1 MDSGKN
7 NQVEQALKDLFQ
19 LRNDVET
26 ELRLIKVGAFSGE
39 FVDFPASL
47 SPEIVAIYKK
57 RGIER
62 LFSHQAEALENV
74 LRGRNTVVA
83 TPTASGKTLIYN
95 AAALDALKRDPQAKS
110 LYLFPTK
117 ALSQDQLAELFDLN
131 KAMGDKLGLYTYDGD
146 TPTSMRQAI
155 RKQAQIVITNPYML
169 HSGILPHHTKWASL
183 FENLKYVV
191 IDELHYYTGVFG
203 SHVANVLRRLK
214 RICAFYGTRPVFI
227 MSSATIANPAEL
239 ASRLI
244 EEEVALV
251 DRNGAPRGEKFLVF
265 FNPPVV
271 NRQLGIRRSYVS
283 MTREIAGILLKHGL
297 QVITFANSRL
307 ITEILVKY
315 LKNDFEK
322 TVQDRDTIR
331 SYRGG
336 YLPKLRRE
344 IEKGLRDGK
353 IKAVVSTNAL
363 ELGIDIG
370 SLDAVV
376 LASYPGSISSTWQ
389 RIGRAGRRSSRS
401 LGVLV
406 ASSMPIDQYIVSH
419 PEYFTGQSPEM
430 GRINADNLTVLIDH
444 VKCAAFE
451 LPFARGDRFGTEN
464 LEEILSYLAEH
475 QVLLAKDDKWFWTEE
490 GYPADAVS
498 LNRVTSDNFVV
509 VDRTEGERVIAEVGF
524 SDALETLHPKA
535 IYLLEGEQYV
545 VEELDYDNRKAFLT
559 RSNADY
565 YTDSITYTKIKVLDV
580 FDETRK
586 KNLNFSYGDV
596 HVFSQVVGF
605 KKLKFFTMENVGAG
619 ELQLPQQEM
628 HTTGFWLTVK
638 NDALQSLDFSNE
650 EKIEAVAGIAYLM
663 KQISPVIL
671 LCDTRDV
678 GVAIEDN
685 LTKDPLH
692 PGALK
697 ALLRTPAPSSGTASE
712 RGGTAFRV
720 DVAAFADRFEP
731 NIFIFDKYPGGVG
744 FSETLYE
751 KGGLLLEKALEII
764 ENCPCPSGCPS
775 CVSPAIRAGGNHKA
789 TARFLLKLLLE
800 RLEN

>member
-1 MDSGKN
+1 MDGNKN
-7 NQVEQALKDLFQ
+7 LQVEQALQELYR
-19 LRNDVET
+19 LRSDVET
-26 ELRLIKVGAFSGE
+26 ELRLIKIDSFSGE
-39 FVDFPASL
+39 FVDFPEQLA
-47 SPEIVAIYKK
+47 PAVVAIYKK

-62 LFSHQAEALENV
+62 LFSHQAEALQNV
-74 LRGRNTVVA
+74 LQNRHTVVA

-95 AAALDALKRDPQAKS
+95 AAALDALQRDPQAKS

-117 ALSQDQLAELFDLN
+117 ALSQDQLAELFDMN
-131 KAMGDKLGLYTYDGD
+131 KALGDTLGLYTYDGD

-214 RICAFYGTRPVFI
+214 RVCAFYGARPVFI

-239 ASRLI
+239 AGRLI
-244 EEEVALV
+244 EEEVTLV
-251 DRNGAPRGEKFLVF
+251 ERNGAPRGEKLLVF

-271 NRQLGIRRSYVS
+271 NRQLGIRRSYVA
-283 MTREIAGILLKHGL
+283 MTREIAGILLRHGL

-322 TVQDRDTIR
+322 TVQDRDTVR
-331 SYRGG
+331 GYRGG
-336 YLPKLRRE
+336 YLPRLRRE

-353 IKAVVSTNAL
+353 IRAVVSTNAL

-370 SLDAVV
+370 SLDAAV

-389 RIGRAGRRSSRS
+389 RLGRAGRRGSRS

-419 PEYFTGQSPEM
+419 PEYFSGQSPEV
-430 GRINADNLTVLIDH
+430 GRINADNLTLLIDH
-444 VKCAAFE
+444 IKCAAFE
-451 LPFARGDRFGTEN
+451 LPFARGDRYGAEN
-464 LEEILSYLAEH
+464 LEEILSYLAEQ
-475 QVLLAKDDKWFWTEE
+475 QVLLAKDNQWFWTAE

-509 VDRTEGERVIAEVGF
+509 VDRTDGERVIAEVGF

-535 IYLLEGEQYV
+535 IYILEGEQFV
-545 VEELDYDNRKAFLT
+545 VEELDYENRKAFLT

-580 FDETRK
+580 FAETRRK
-586 KNLNFSYGDV
+586 HVNFSHGDV

-628 HTTGFWLTVK
+628 HTTGFWLTVR
-638 NDALQSLDFSNE
+638 NELLQSLDFANE
-650 EKIEAVAGIAYLM
+650 EKIEAIAGIAYLVR
-663 KQISPVIL
+663 QISPVIL
-671 LCDTRDV
+671 LCDARDL

-685 LTKDPLH
+685 LTKEPLH
-692 PGALK
+692 PGELK
-697 ALLRTPAPSSGTASE
+697 SLLRGPVDPS
-712 RGGTAFRV
+712 
-720 DVAAFADRFEP
+720 FADRFEP

-751 KGGLLLEKALEII
+751 KGNMLLEKALEII
-764 ENCPCPSGCPS
+764 ESCPCPSGCPS
-775 CVSPAIRAGGNHKA
+775 CVAPAIRAGGDHKA
-789 TARFLLKLLLE
+789 AARFILKLLLE
-800 RLEN
+800 RLDN

>member
-1 MDSGKN
+1 MDGGKN
-7 NQVEQALKDLFQ
+7 FQVEEALKELFR
-19 LRNDVET
+19 LRSDVAS
-26 ELRLIKVGAFSGE
+26 ELRLIKLDAFSGE
-39 FVDFPASL
+39 FSDFPAAL
-47 SPEIVAIYKK
+47 APEIAALYRQ

-62 LFSHQAEALENV
+62 LFAHQAEALENV
-74 LRGRNTVVA
+74 LAGRHTVVA

-95 AAALDALKRDPQAKS
+95 AAALDALQRDPQAKS

-117 ALSQDQLAELFDLN
+117 ALSQDQLAELYGLN
-131 KAMGDKLGLYTYDGD
+131 QALGDTLGLFTYDGD

-155 RKQAQIVITNPYML
+155 RRKAQIVISNPYML

-214 RICAFYGTRPVFI
+214 RVCAFYGTRPVFI

-239 ASRLI
+239 AAKLV
-244 EEEVALV
+244 EEEVVLV
-251 DRNGAPRGEKFLVF
+251 DRSGAPRGEKFLVF

-271 NRQLGIRRSYVS
+271 NRPLGIRRSYVS
-283 MTREIAGILLKHGL
+283 MAREIAGVLLRHGL
-297 QVITFANSRL
+297 QAIVFANSRL

-315 LKNDFEK
+315 LKSDFEK
-322 TVQDRDTIR
+322 TVQERGTVR
-331 SYRGG
+331 GYRGG
-336 YLPKLRRE
+336 YLPAQRRE
-344 IEKGLRDGK
+344 IERELRAGQ
-353 IKAVVSTNAL
+353 IRAVVATNAL

-370 SLDAVV
+370 SLDAAV

-389 RIGRAGRRSSRS
+389 RLGRAGRRGSPA

-406 ASSMPIDQYIVSH
+406 ASSLPIDQYIVSH
-419 PEYFTGQSPEM
+419 PEYFSGQSPEV
-430 GRINADNLTVLIDH
+430 GRINPDNLTLLVDH

-451 LPFARGDRFGTEN
+451 LPFARGDRFGNED
-464 LEEILSYLAEH
+464 LEEILSYLAE
-475 QVLLAKDDKWFWTEE
+475 QQLLLAKDGKWFWTAE

-509 VDRTEGERVIAEVGF
+509 VDRTAGERVIAEVGF

-535 IYLLEGEQYV
+535 IYILEGEQYV
-545 VEELDYDNRKAFLT
+545 VEELDYENRKAFLT

-565 YTDSITYTKIKVLDV
+565 YTDSITYTKIQVLDV
-580 FDETRK
+580 FDETRRQ
-586 KNLNFSYGDV
+586 NVNFSYGDV

-638 NDALQSLDFSNE
+638 NDVLRSLDFANE
-650 EKIEAVAGIAYLM
+650 EKIEAVAGIAYLAR
-663 KQISPVIL
+663 QISPVIL
-671 LCDTRDV
+671 LCDARDV

-685 LTKDPLH
+685 LTKEPLH

-697 ALLRTPAPSSGTASE
+697 ALLAAPAGAS
-712 RGGTAFRV
+712 
-720 DVAAFADRFEP
+720 FADRFEP
-731 NIFIFDKYPGGVG
+731 NIFIFDRYPGGVG
-744 FSETLYE
+744 FSATLYE
-751 KGGLLLEKALEII
+751 KAEPLLAKALEII
-764 ENCPCPSGCPS
+764 EACPCPNGCPS
-775 CVSPAIRAGGNHKA
+775 CVGPAIRAGTDPKA
-789 TARFLLKLLLE
+789 AARFILKLLLE
-800 RLEN
+800 RLDN

>member
-1 MDSGKN
+1 MDGDKN
-7 NQVEQALKDLFQ
+7 TRVERALKDLFQ

-26 ELRLIKVGAFSGE
+26 ELRLIRIEPFSGE
-39 FVDFPASL
+39 FVDFPGQLA
-47 SPEIVAIYKK
+47 PEIVEIYKK

-74 LRGRNTVVA
+74 LAGRHTVVA

-95 AAALDALKRDPQAKS
+95 AAALDALQRDPQAKS

-117 ALSQDQLAELFDLN
+117 ALSQDQLAELFGMNQAL
-131 KAMGDKLGLYTYDGD
+131 GDRLGLYTYDGD

-155 RKQAQIVITNPYML
+155 RKQAQIVMTNPYML
-169 HSGILPHHTKWASL
+169 HSGILPHHTKWAGL

-203 SHVANVLRRLK
+203 SHVANVMRRLK
-214 RICAFYGTRPVFI
+214 RVCAFYGTKPVFI

-239 ASRLI
+239 AGKLI
-244 EEEVALV
+244 EEDVALV
-251 DRNGAPRGEKFLVF
+251 DRSGAPRGEKFLVF

-283 MTREIAGILLKHGL
+283 MTREIAGILLQHGL

-315 LKNDFEK
+315 LKGDFEK
-322 TVQDRDTIR
+322 TVQDRDTVR
-331 SYRGG
+331 GYRGG
-336 YLPKLRRE
+336 YLPKQRRE
-344 IEKGLRDGK
+344 IEKELREGK
-353 IKAVVSTNAL
+353 IRAVVATNAL

-370 SLDAVV
+370 SLDAAV

-389 RIGRAGRRSSRS
+389 RLGRAGRRGSPS

-419 PEYFTGQSPEM
+419 PEYFSGQSPEV
-430 GRINADNLTVLIDH
+430 GRINADNLTLLVEH

-451 LPFARGDRFGTEN
+451 LPFAKGDRFGNED
-464 LEEILSYLAEH
+464 LEEILAYLAGQ
-475 QVLLAKDDKWFWTEE
+475 QVLLAKDGRWFWTEE

-498 LNRVTSDNFVV
+498 LTRVTSDNFVV
-509 VDRTEGERVIAEVGF
+509 VDRSDGERVIAEVGF

-535 IYLLEGEQYV
+535 IYILEGEQYI
-545 VEELDYDNRKAFLT
+545 VEELDYENRKAFLT

-580 FDETRK
+580 FDETRRR
-586 KNLNFSYGDV
+586 NVNFSCGDV

-638 NDALQSLDFSNE
+638 NEVLQSLDFANE
-650 EKIEAVAGIAYLM
+650 EKLEAVSGIAYLLR
-663 KQISPVIL
+663 QISPVIL
-671 LCDTRDV
+671 LCASRDV

-685 LTKDPLH
+685 LTKEPLQA
-692 PGALK
+692 GALK
-697 ALLRTPAPSSGTASE
+697 GMM
-712 RGGTAFRV
+712 RGQADMAFV
-720 DVAAFADRFEP
+720 DRFEP
-731 NIFIFDKYPGGVG
+731 NIFIFDRYPGGVG

-764 ENCPCPSGCPS
+764 ESCPCPGGCPS
-775 CVSPAIRAGGNHKA
+775 CVGPAIRAGGNPKA
-789 TARFLLKLLLE
+789 AARFILKLLLE
-800 RLEN
+800 RLDN

>member
-1 MDSGKN
+1 MDSGKKN
-7 NQVEQALKDLFQ
+7 LQVELALKDLFQ

-26 ELRLIKVGAFSGE
+26 ELRLIKIDPFSGE
-39 FVDFPASL
+39 FVDFPERLA
-47 SPEIVAIYKK
+47 PEVVAVYKR

-74 LRGRNTVVA
+74 LAGRHTVVA

-95 AAALDALKRDPQAKS
+95 AAALDALQRDPQAKS

-117 ALSQDQLAELFDLN
+117 ALSQDQLAELFDMN
-131 KAMGDKLGLYTYDGD
+131 KALGDRLGLYTYDGD

-155 RKQAQIVITNPYML
+155 RKQAQIVISNPYML

-214 RICAFYGTRPVFI
+214 RVCAFYGARPVFI

-239 ASRLI
+239 AERLI

-251 DRNGAPRGEKFLVF
+251 DRNGAPRGAKFLVF

-283 MTREIAGILLKHGL
+283 MTREIAGILLRHGL

-307 ITEILVKY
+307 IAEILVTY
-315 LKNDFEK
+315 LKSDFEK
-322 TVQDRDTIR
+322 TVQDRDTVR
-331 SYRGG
+331 GYRGG
-336 YLPKLRRE
+336 YLPKKRRE
-344 IEKGLRDGK
+344 IEKGLRDGR

-370 SLDAVV
+370 SLDAAV
-376 LASYPGSISSTWQ
+376 LASYPGSIASTWQ
-389 RIGRAGRRSSRS
+389 RVGRAGRRSSQS

-406 ASSMPIDQYIVSH
+406 ASSLPIDQYIVSH
-419 PEYFTGQSPEM
+419 PEYFSGQSPEM
-430 GRINADNLTVLIDH
+430 GRINPDNLTLLVDH

-451 LPFARGDRFGTEN
+451 LPFARGDRFGGED
-464 LEEILSYLAEH
+464 LEEILSYLAEQ
-475 QVLLAKDDKWFWTEE
+475 QVLLAKDGKWFWTAE

-509 VDRTEGERVIAEVGF
+509 VDRSEGERVIAEVGF

-535 IYLLEGEQYV
+535 IYILEGEQYV
-545 VEELDYDNRKAFLT
+545 VEELDYENRKAFLT
-559 RSNADY
+559 RSHADY
-565 YTDSITYTKIKVLDV
+565 YTDSITYTKIQVLDV
-580 FDETRK
+580 FDETRG
-586 KNLNFSYGDV
+586 KNVNFTYGDV

-638 NDALQSLDFSNE
+638 NEVLRGLDFSNE
-650 EKIEAVAGIAYLM
+650 EKVEAVAGIAYLM

-671 LCDTRDV
+671 LCDARDV

-685 LTKDPLH
+685 LTQEPL
-692 PGALK
+692 PAGMLAGMRRAPAL
-697 ALLRTPAPSSGTASE
+697 G
-712 RGGTAFRV
+712 V
-720 DVAAFADRFEP
+720 DAAFADRFEP
-731 NIFIFDKYPGGVG
+731 NIFIFDRYPGGVG

-751 KGGLLLEKALEII
+751 KGSLLLEKALEII
-764 ENCPCPSGCPS
+764 EHCPCPGGCPS
-775 CVSPAIRAGGNHKA
+775 CVGPAVRAGGNHKDA
-789 TARFLLKLLLE
+789 ARFILKLLLE
-800 RLEN
+800 RLDN

>member
-7 NQVEQALKDLFQ
+7 KRVEQALKDLFQ
-19 LRNDVET
+19 LRNDIET
-26 ELRLIKVGAFSGE
+26 ELRLIKIDPFSGE
-39 FVDFPASL
+39 FVDFPCQLA
-47 SPEIVAIYKK
+47 PEITAIYKK

-62 LFSHQAEALENV
+62 LFSHQAGALENI
-74 LRGRNTVVA
+74 LQGRHTVVA

-95 AAALDALKRDPQAKS
+95 AAALDALARNPQAKS

-131 KAMGDKLGLYTYDGD
+131 KALGDKLGLYTYDGD

-155 RKQAQIVITNPYML
+155 RKQAQIVISNPYML

-203 SHVANVLRRLK
+203 SHVANVMRRLK
-214 RICAFYGTRPVFI
+214 RVCAFYGTRPVFI
-227 MSSATIANPAEL
+227 MSSATIANPADL

-244 EEEVALV
+244 EEDVVLI
-251 DRNGAPRGEKFLVF
+251 DKNGAPRGTKFLVF

-315 LKNDFEK
+315 LKHDFEK
-322 TVQDRDTIR
+322 SVLDRDTIR
-331 SYRGG
+331 GYRGG

-370 SLDAVV
+370 SLDAVI

-389 RIGRAGRRSSRS
+389 RIGRAGRRSSQS

-419 PEYFTGQSPEM
+419 PEYFSGQSPEM

-444 VKCAAFE
+444 IKCAAFE
-451 LPFARGDRFGTEN
+451 LPFAKGDKFGSED
-464 LEEILSYLAEH
+464 LQEILDYLAAN
-475 QVLLAKDDKWFWTEE
+475 QVLLRKDDKWFWTEE

-509 VDRTEGERVIAEVGF
+509 VDRTAGERVIAEVGF
-524 SDALETLHPKA
+524 SNALETLHPKA
-535 IYLLEGEQYV
+535 IYIMEGEQYV
-545 VEELDYDNRKAFLT
+545 VEELDYENRKAFLT

-565 YTDSITYTKIKVLDV
+565 YTDSITYTKIKVLDI
-580 FDETRK
+580 FDETRL
-586 KNLNFSYGDV
+586 KNHNFSYGDV

-638 NDALQSLDFSNE
+638 NDVLQCLDFSNE
-650 EKIEAVAGIAYLM
+650 EKLEAVAGIAYLM
-663 KQISPVIL
+663 RQISPVIL
-671 LCDTRDV
+671 LCDSRDV

-697 ALLRTPAPSSGTASE
+697 NMR
-712 RGGTAFRV
+712 RGQADMT
-720 DVAAFADRFEP
+720 FADRFEP

-764 ENCPCPSGCPS
+764 ENCPCPGGCPS
-775 CVSPAIRAGGNHKA
+775 CVSPPIRAAGNHKA
-789 TARFLLKLLLE
+789 AARFILKLLLD
-800 RLEN
+800 RLDN

>member
-1 MDSGKN
+1 MDGSKN
-7 NQVEQALKDLFQ
+7 IQIEQALKDLFQ
-19 LRNDVET
+19 LRNDIET
-26 ELRLIKVGAFSGE
+26 ELRLIKIDAFSGE
-39 FVDFPASL
+39 FVDFPQRLA
-47 SPEIVAIYKK
+47 PEITALYKK

-62 LFSHQAEALENV
+62 LFSHQADALDKV
-74 LRGRNTVVA
+74 LQGQHTVVA

-95 AAALDALKRDPQAKS
+95 AAALDALQRDPQAKS

-131 KAMGDKLGLYTYDGD
+131 KALGDKLGLHTYDGD

-169 HSGILPHHTKWASL
+169 HSGILPHHTKWAGL

-203 SHVANVLRRLK
+203 SHVANVMRRLK
-214 RICAFYGTRPVFI
+214 RVCAFYGTKPVFI

-239 ASRLI
+239 AEKLI

-271 NRQLGIRRSYVS
+271 NQQLGIRRSYVS
-283 MTREIAGILLKHGL
+283 MTREIVGILLRHGL

-322 TVQDRDTIR
+322 TVQDRGTVR
-331 SYRGG
+331 GYRGG
-336 YLPKLRRE
+336 YLPRQRRE
-344 IEKGLRDGK
+344 IEKELRAGK
-353 IKAVVSTNAL
+353 IRAVVATNAL

-370 SLDAVV
+370 ALDVAV

-389 RIGRAGRRSSRS
+389 RLGRAGRRGSSS

-406 ASSMPIDQYIVSH
+406 ASSLPIDQYIVSH
-419 PEYFTGQSPEM
+419 PEYFSGQAPEV
-430 GRINADNLTVLIDH
+430 GRINADNLTLLIEH
-444 VKCAAFE
+444 IKCAAFE
-451 LPFARGDRFGTEN
+451 LPFVKGDRFGSED
-464 LEEILSYLAEH
+464 LEEILAYLAEQ
-475 QVLLAKDDKWFWTEE
+475 QVLLAKDNKWFWTAE

-509 VDRTEGERVIAEVGF
+509 VDRTDGERVIAEVGF

-535 IYLLEGEQYV
+535 IYILEGEQYV
-545 VEELDYDNRKAFLT
+545 VEELDYENRKAFLT

-565 YTDSITYTKIKVLDV
+565 YTDSITYTKIKVLDL
-580 FDETRK
+580 FDETRR
-586 KNLNFSYGDV
+586 KNVNFSYGDV

-638 NDALQSLDFSNE
+638 NEALLSLDFSNE
-650 EKIEAVAGIAYLM
+650 EKLEAVSGIAYLVR
-663 KQISPVIL
+663 QISPVIL
-671 LCDTRDV
+671 LCDSRDV

-685 LTKDPLH
+685 LTKEPLH

-697 ALLRTPAPSSGTASE
+697 GMM
-712 RGGTAFRV
+712 RGQVDMAFV
-720 DVAAFADRFEP
+720 DRFEP
-731 NIFIFDKYPGGVG
+731 NVFIFDRYPGGVG
-744 FSETLYE
+744 FSQTLYE
-751 KGGLLLEKALEII
+751 NGERLLEKALEII
-764 ENCPCPSGCPS
+764 ENCPCPGGCPS
-775 CVSPAIRAGGNHKA
+775 CVGPAIRPGGNPKA
-789 TARFLLKLLLE
+789 AARFILKLLLE
-800 RLEN
+800 RLDN

>member
-1 MDSGKN
+1 MDGDKN
-7 NQVEQALKDLFQ
+7 IQVEQALKDLFQ

-26 ELRLIKVGAFSGE
+26 ELRLIKIEAFGGE
-39 FVDFPASL
+39 FADFPERLA
-47 SPEIVAIYKK
+47 PEIAAIYRK

-62 LFSHQAEALENV
+62 LFSHQAEALDNV
-74 LRGRNTVVA
+74 LRGRHTVVA

-95 AAALDALKRDPQAKS
+95 AAALDALQRDPQAKS

-117 ALSQDQLAELFDLN
+117 ALSQDQLAELFDMN
-131 KAMGDKLGLYTYDGD
+131 KALGEPLGLYTYDGD

-203 SHVANVLRRLK
+203 SHVANVIRRLK
-214 RICAFYGTRPVFI
+214 RICAFYGTRPTFV

-239 ASRLI
+239 AAKLI

-251 DRNGAPRGEKFLVF
+251 ERNGAPRGEKLLVF

-283 MTREIAGILLKHGL
+283 MAREIAGLILKHDL

-322 TVQDRDTIR
+322 TVQDRDTVR
-331 SYRGG
+331 GYRGG
-336 YLPKLRRE
+336 YLPKQRRE
-344 IEKGLRDGK
+344 IERDLRDGK
-353 IKAVVSTNAL
+353 IRAVVATNAL

-370 SLDAVV
+370 SLDAAV

-389 RIGRAGRRSSRS
+389 RLGRAGRRGGRS

-406 ASSMPIDQYIVSH
+406 ASSLPIDQYIVSH
-419 PEYFTGQSPEM
+419 PEYFSGQSPEV
-430 GRINADNLTVLIDH
+430 GRINPDNLTLLVDH

-451 LPFARGDRFGTEN
+451 LPFARGDRFGNED
-464 LEEILSYLAEH
+464 LQEILAYLAEQ
-475 QVLLAKDDKWFWTEE
+475 QVLLAKDGKWFWTEE

-509 VDRTEGERVIAEVGF
+509 VDRTAGERVIAEVGF

-535 IYLLEGEQYV
+535 IYILEGEQFI
-545 VEELDYDNRKAFLT
+545 VEELDYENRKAFLT

-580 FDETRK
+580 FDETRRR
-586 KNLNFSYGDV
+586 NVNFSHGDV

-628 HTTGFWLTVK
+628 HTTGFWLTVR
-638 NDALQSLDFSNE
+638 NEVLQGLDFSNE
-650 EKIEAVAGIAYLM
+650 EKIEAVAGIAYLVR
-663 KQISPVIL
+663 QISPVIL

-697 ALLRTPAPSSGTASE
+697 AMMRNQA
-712 RGGTAFRV
+712 
-720 DVAAFADRFEP
+720 DMAFADRFEP
-731 NIFIFDKYPGGVG
+731 NIFIFDRYPGGVG
-744 FSETLYE
+744 FAATLYE
-751 KGGLLLEKALEII
+751 KAGLLLEKALEVI
-764 ENCPCPSGCPS
+764 ESCPCPSGCPS
-775 CVSPAIRAGGNHKA
+775 CVSPAIRAGGDHKA
-789 TARFLLKLLLE
+789 AARFLLKLLLE
-800 RLEN
+800 RLDN

>member
-1 MDSGKN
+1 MDDGKN
-7 NQVEQALKDLFQ
+7 IRVEQALQDLFQ
-19 LRNDVET
+19 LRNDIET
-26 ELRLIKVGAFSGE
+26 ELRLIKLDAFSGE
-39 FVDFPASL
+39 FVDFPGRLA
-47 SPEIVAIYKK
+47 PEIVAIYKK

-62 LFSHQAEALENV
+62 LFSHQAAALENV
-74 LRGRNTVVA
+74 LAGRHTVVA

-95 AAALDALKRDPQAKS
+95 AAALDALQRDPQAKS

-117 ALSQDQLAELFDLN
+117 ALSQDQLAELFDMN
-131 KAMGDKLGLYTYDGD
+131 KALGERLGLYTYDGD
-146 TPTSMRQAI
+146 TPASMRQAI

-169 HSGILPHHTKWASL
+169 HSGILPHHTKWAGL

-203 SHVANVLRRLK
+203 SHVANVMRRLK
-214 RICAFYGTRPVFI
+214 RVCAFYGTKPVFI

-239 ASRLI
+239 AGKLI

-251 DRNGAPRGEKFLVF
+251 DRNGAPRGAKFLVF

-322 TVQDRDTIR
+322 TVQDRDTVR
-331 SYRGG
+331 GYRGG

-353 IKAVVSTNAL
+353 IRAVVATNAL

-370 SLDAVV
+370 SLDAAV

-389 RIGRAGRRSSRS
+389 RLGRAGRRGSPS

-419 PEYFTGQSPEM
+419 PEYFSGQSPEV
-430 GRINADNLTVLIDH
+430 GRINADNLTLLVDH

-451 LPFARGDRFGTEN
+451 LPFAKGDRFGGED
-464 LEEILSYLAEH
+464 LGEILSYLAEH
-475 QVLLAKDDKWFWTEE
+475 QVLLAKDGKWFWTEE

-509 VDRTEGERVIAEVGF
+509 VDRSDGERVIAEVGF

-535 IYLLEGEQYV
+535 IYILEGEQFV
-545 VEELDYDNRKAFLT
+545 VEELDYENRKAFLT

-565 YTDSITYTKIKVLDV
+565 YTDSITNTKIKVLDV

-638 NDALQSLDFSNE
+638 NEVLQSLDFANE
-650 EKIEAVAGIAYLM
+650 EKLEAVSGIAYLV

-671 LCDTRDV
+671 LCDTRDL

-685 LTKDPLH
+685 LTKEPLH

-697 ALLRTPAPSSGTASE
+697 SMNRAQADMAC
-712 RGGTAFRV
+712 
-720 DVAAFADRFEP
+720 ADRFEP
-731 NIFIFDKYPGGVG
+731 NIFIFDRYPGGVG

-764 ENCPCPSGCPS
+764 EACPCPGGCPS
-775 CVSPAIRAGGNHKA
+775 CVGPAIRAGGNPKA
-789 TARFLLKLLLE
+789 AARFILKLLLE
-800 RLEN
+800 RLDN

>member
-1 MDSGKN
+1 MDGGKN
-7 NQVEQALKDLFQ
+7 FQVEEALKELFR
-19 LRNDVET
+19 LRSDVAS
-26 ELRLIKVGAFSGE
+26 ELRLIKLDAYSGE
-39 FVDFPASL
+39 FADFPAAL
-47 SPEIVAIYKK
+47 APEIAAIYRK
-57 RGIER
+57 RGIDK
-62 LFSHQAEALENV
+62 LFSHQAEALANV
-74 LRGRNTVVA
+74 LAGRHTVVA

-95 AAALDALKRDPQAKS
+95 AAALDALRRDPQAKS

-131 KAMGDKLGLYTYDGD
+131 KALGDTLGLFTYDGD

-155 RKQAQIVITNPYML
+155 RRRAQIVISNPYML
-169 HSGILPHHTKWASL
+169 HSGILPHHTKWATL

-214 RICAFYGTRPVFI
+214 RICAFYGTKPVFI

-239 ASRLI
+239 AAKLI

-251 DRNGAPRGEKFLVF
+251 DRSGAPRGEKFLVF

-283 MTREIAGILLKHGL
+283 MAREIAGVLLRHGL
-297 QVITFANSRL
+297 QAIVFANSRL

-315 LKNDFEK
+315 LKSDFEK
-322 TVQDRDTIR
+322 TVQERGTVR
-331 SYRGG
+331 GYRGG
-336 YLPKLRRE
+336 YLPAQRRE
-344 IEKGLRDGK
+344 IERQLRAGR
-353 IKAVVSTNAL
+353 IRAVVATNAL

-370 SLDAVV
+370 ALDAAV
-376 LASYPGSISSTWQ
+376 LASYPGSIASTWQ
-389 RIGRAGRRSSRS
+389 RLGRAGRRGSPA

-406 ASSMPIDQYIVSH
+406 ASSLPIDQYIVSH
-419 PEYFTGQSPEM
+419 PEYFSGQSPEV
-430 GRINADNLTVLIDH
+430 GRINPDNLTLLVDH

-451 LPFARGDRFGTEN
+451 LPFARGDRFGNEE
-464 LEEILSYLAEH
+464 LGEILSYLAE
-475 QVLLAKDDKWFWTEE
+475 QQLLLAKDGKWFWTAE

-509 VDRTEGERVIAEVGF
+509 VDRTAGERVIAEVGF

-535 IYLLEGEQYV
+535 IYILEGEQYV

-565 YTDSITYTKIKVLDV
+565 YTDSITYTKIQVLDV
-580 FDETRK
+580 FDETRR
-586 KNLNFSYGDV
+586 KNVNFSCGDV

-628 HTTGFWLTVK
+628 HTTGFWLTVR
-638 NDALQSLDFSNE
+638 NDVLRSLDFANE
-650 EKIEAVAGIAYLM
+650 EKIEAVAGIAYLVR
-663 KQISPVIL
+663 QISPVIL
-671 LCDTRDV
+671 LCDARDV

-685 LTKDPLH
+685 LTKEPLH

-697 ALLRTPAPSSGTASE
+697 AQLAAPAGA
-712 RGGTAFRV
+712 
-720 DVAAFADRFEP
+720 DFADRFEP
-731 NIFIFDKYPGGVG
+731 NIFIFDRYPGGVG
-744 FSETLYE
+744 FSATLYE
-751 KGGLLLEKALEII
+751 KAEPLLEKALEII
-764 ENCPCPSGCPS
+764 EGCPCPNGCPS
-775 CVSPAIRAGGNHKA
+775 CVGPAIRSGTDPKA
-789 TARFLLKLLLE
+789 AARFILKLLLE
-800 RLEN
+800 RLDN